1 MTNPAWISV
10 AAYRAS
16 AEPVWRTVLNEE
28 PEETARLR
36 KAWNRIMDAMQELV
50 AETDNPDRA
59 FVFLDEVGT
68 LLLGFELARQ
78 GVPVDAAVAHK
89 TKCYANVLTF
99 AMAQAQ
105 EALVATAGR
114 A

>member
-10 AAYRAS
+10 AAYRAA
-16 AEPVWRTVLNEE
+16 AEPLWRTVLNEKS
-28 PEETARLR
+28 EETARLR

-68 LLLGFELARQ
+68 LLLGFELTRQ
-78 GVPVDAAVAHK
+78 GGPVDRGD
-89 TKCYANVLTF
+89 C
-99 AMAQAQ
+99 
-105 EALVATAGR
+105 
-114 A
+114 